1 MKIQKWTAAVG
12 GLFLLAG
19 MIPAQ
24 EPQKTIQLTLDECIV
39 RALQHNISI
48 QVAVLSPQ
56 NAGLSVQKAREKFLP
71 TMTFGYSRRN
81 SENASY
87 SWLESQTTTLSES
100 GSYSAQVREMIPF
113 GGTLTLGMT
122 SSFTDTNQTGTTIN
136 PRYNNQLQL
145 SFSQPLLRDFGLK
158 MTQRDIVVA
167 RNNLDVSEIQFSK
180 TVQDTIYNVVQ
191 AYWNLVYTIENLKV
205 QQKSLQLAK
214 DSLAKNQRSVE
225 IGTLAPMDVLAAQSE
240 VASREASILSAEAAV
255 KAAEDQIKNILNF
268 SAEEEAGLR
277 EIVGLDLPKSDE
289 RKIEVDQAL
298 TIAMDKRP
306 DLRMS
311 RINLK
316 TEDLNL
322 NYAKNQLLPNLSLSA
337 SYTSPGVSGTR
348 LIYDSQY
355 FGNVIGTIPGYRSDA
370 WKDVLGFKYQNWNIS
385 LNLDVPLNNIL
396 SRASYA
402 QAQISMQQALL
413 EMKSTEQATVLE
425 IRNAV
430 RNLQTSYK
438 QVQAYKLARDLAEK
452 KLAAEEEK
460 LRVGL
465 STNYTVLQ
473 YQRDVTTARVQ
484 ELKSIIDYNVSQ
496 AGLERSM
503 GTLLESKNIRIAELL
518 RGGVSH

>member
-1 MKIQKWTAAVG
+1 MNIRKGTAVLGAIV
-12 GLFLLAG
+12 LLAG
-19 MIPAQ
+19 ICPAQ
-24 EPQKTIQLTLDECIV
+24 DPQKTMQLTLDECIV
-39 RALQHNISI
+39 RALQRNISI

-56 NAGLSVQKAREKFLP
+56 NSELSVQKAREKFLP
-71 TMTFGYSRRN
+71 TMAFTYSRRN

-87 SWLESQTTTLSES
+87 SWLESQGTTLSES
-100 GSYSAQVREMIPF
+100 GSLSAQVRETIPL
-113 GGTLTLGMT
+113 GGTLTLSMN
-122 SSFTDTNQTGTTIN
+122 SNFTDTNQTGTTIN

-145 SFSQPLLRDFGLK
+145 SFSQPLLRDFGVK
-158 MTQRDIVVA
+158 WTQRDIVVA
-167 RNNLDVSEIQFSK
+167 RNNLDVSEIQFAK

-205 QQKSLQLAK
+205 QQKSLALAK

-225 IGTLAPMDVLAAQSE
+225 IGTLAPMDVLAAESE

-255 KAAEDQIKNILNF
+255 KAAEDLIKNILNF
-268 SAEEEAGLR
+268 TPEEEAGLR
-277 EIVGLDLPKSDE
+277 EITALDTPRFDE

-298 TIAMDKRP
+298 AIAMDKRP

-322 NYAKNQLLPNLSLSA
+322 GYAKNQLLPNLSLSA

-355 FGNVIGTIPGYRSDA
+355 FGNVIDTIPGYRSDA
-370 WKDVLGFKYQNWNIS
+370 WKDVFGFKYQNWNIS
-385 LNLDVPLNNIL
+385 LNLDVPLSNIL
-396 SRASYA
+396 SKASYA
-402 QAQISMQQALL
+402 QAQISMKQALL
-413 EMKSTEQATVLE
+413 NMKSTEQATVLE

-430 RNLQTSYK
+430 RNLQTSFK
-438 QVQAYKLARDLAEK
+438 QVQAYKLSRELAEK

-473 YQRDVTTARVQ
+473 YQRDLTTALVQ

-503 GTLLESKNIRIAELL
+503 GTLLESKNIRLADLL
-518 RGGVSH
+518 NVGVSR